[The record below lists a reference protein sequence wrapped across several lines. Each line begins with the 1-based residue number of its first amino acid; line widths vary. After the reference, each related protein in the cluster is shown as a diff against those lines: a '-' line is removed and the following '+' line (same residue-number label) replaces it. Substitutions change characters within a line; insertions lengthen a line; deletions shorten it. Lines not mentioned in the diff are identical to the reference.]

1 MNKNWHWCLLFVGL
15 AVIIRFPTFFLSVID
30 HDESTYLVIADEW
43 LNGKTLYKD
52 LIDLKP
58 PGIFLIFAAYI
69 KLFGESIFGLRVF
82 GSVIIGL
89 TAFMLF
95 LVLKKFEL
103 RNRSACFAG
112 LAYLLM
118 TTFHFSL
125 AVNTEIF
132 MNFFHVLA
140 FLLVFQFRNTVGW
153 FGFGLLF
160 GLSFCVKYLA
170 LFDYVFLGAF
180 CLYSFT
186 DRNEL
191 FSAKNITR
199 LALTGLGFV
208 LPFFLTNLY
217 FYATE
222 NFEEFAFITYEAP
235 GNYVAEVQW
244 TDRLLYFL
252 NMNVT
257 FIFFAVPFYFG
268 IFSNQTKRPVKILA
282 ALWFAS
288 ALINTQITGQFFS
301 HYYLHFSPGLAL
313 GCGLFFELKNRRL
326 FNSVRVRKPA
336 LAGFYTISAI
346 ASLMFLLNYFEY
358 YKRED
363 FAREIADEVRPQ
375 LNPDDEIFPA
385 NNLQIL
391 YFLLNKTPVTPYVHS
406 TILTKKVHV
415 NTLEINLPK
424 EYEKIKKRSPK
435 FILVEKHHPVR
446 SFEKFIQANYYLAK
460 KFGKKYFLYKRREI
474 SK

>member
-1 MNKNWHWCLLFVGL
+1 METFFFFANFFQLFVNMNKNWHWCLLFVGL

-268 IFSNQTKRPVKILA
+268 IFSNQT
-282 ALWFAS
+282 
-288 ALINTQITGQFFS
+288 
-301 HYYLHFSPGLAL
+301 
-313 GCGLFFELKNRRL
+313 
-326 FNSVRVRKPA
+326 
-336 LAGFYTISAI
+336 
-346 ASLMFLLNYFEY
+346 
-358 YKRED
+358 
-363 FAREIADEVRPQ
+363 
-375 LNPDDEIFPA
+375 
-385 NNLQIL
+385 
-391 YFLLNKTPVTPYVHS
+391 
-406 TILTKKVHV
+406 
-415 NTLEINLPK
+415 
-424 EYEKIKKRSPK
+424 
-435 FILVEKHHPVR
+435 
-446 SFEKFIQANYYLAK
+446 
-460 KFGKKYFLYKRREI
+460 
-474 SK
+474 